1 MKCCYKRVN
10 ESLFHNNPFKEEC
23 IYFVMTDNKM
33 KFAVIAG
40 ADAAMKYKESHKF
53 ADSQEVIKFVTQNV
67 EEILEKIDKDL

>member
-1 MKCCYKRVN
+1 
-10 ESLFHNNPFKEEC
+10 
-23 IYFVMTDNKM
+23 MTDNKM